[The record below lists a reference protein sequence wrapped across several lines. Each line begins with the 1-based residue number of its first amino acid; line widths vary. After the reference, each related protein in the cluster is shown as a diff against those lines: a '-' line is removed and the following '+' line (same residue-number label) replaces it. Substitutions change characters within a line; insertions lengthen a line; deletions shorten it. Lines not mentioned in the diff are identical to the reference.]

1 MLSYEQ
7 ILELINKL
15 SESDLTEVNL
25 VQGDFQI
32 NLKREVPPQAVQ
44 NFVSHVTSSL
54 PMLHTDSQMSSPQTM
69 AIMAPHEKSQEKQ
82 TEEEKQIKPV
92 PVGGN
97 LIEIKSPM
105 VGTFYESPSPEN
117 PAFVAVGQKV
127 KVGDTLCIIEA
138 MKVMNEFPS
147 DIAGVIEEI
156 CVENKQTVEFGQV
169 LFRIKPN

>member
-32 NLKREVPPQAVQ
+32 NLKRQAVQ

-54 PMLHTDSQMSSPQTM
+54 PMLHTDSLSSSQM
-69 AIMAPHEKSQEKQ
+69 AIMAPSEISQERQ
-82 TEEEKQIKPV
+82 QQSTEEKQIKPV
-92 PVGGN
+92 SVGGN

-117 PAFVAVGQKV
+117 PAFVAVGQKI